1 MDGGRPAVSQEA
13 LARRQVLIERMLALR
28 IADQNALFED
38 FDRILSGILE
48 RAAAS
53 GDLDRGLEDIEAEE
67 LEVLGQETIRT
78 DVSTG
83 AETALV
89 TFSLRVR
96 RDILRS
102 DDALARAA
110 DIAHQMVVNAK
121 SGRAAIAELGLTT
134 ATDEDRLVA
143 AVRLIRPD
151 GRQTLAE
158 KKIGRAHV

>member
-1 MDGGRPAVSQEA
+1 MTGFSPAS
-13 LARRQVLIERMLALR
+13 
-28 IADQNALFED
+28 
-38 FDRILSGILE
+38 S
-48 RAAAS
+48 AAS
-53 GDLDRGLEDIEAEE
+53 GDLDRGLEDIEAGE

-96 RDILRS
+96 RDILNP
-102 DDALARAA
+102 DDALARVA
-110 DIAHQMVVNAK
+110 DIAHQLVVNAK

-143 AVRLIRPD
+143 AGWTPDPVGEDVRGIRLEASGD
-151 GRQTLAE
+151 R
-158 KKIGRAHV
+158 